1 DADTYKMLSR
11 GDTVG
16 VFQLE
21 SSGMRRFITEL
32 KPTCFDDVIAAGSLF
47 RPGPLDAVQ
56 DGKTMVQHYV
66 DRKHGKEPVE
76 YDHPLLE
83 PVLRDTY
90 GVIVYQEQVM
100 RAAQALAGYS
110 LEQADILRAA
120 MGKKNHAVM
129 EKERQRFIE
138 GAKKNGVNAVLANS
152 IFEKI
157 ETFASYGFN
166 RSHAAAYAL
175 TTYTTAYLKAHFP
188 REFMAA
194 LMSLDM
200 DDADKT
206 YKNIAALREMG
217 IRILPP
223 DVNRSLVKFTVAD
236 DAIRF
241 GLGGLRG
248 VGVKTAK
255 AIIAVREANGR
266 FESMADFCMRVGTQL
281 ISRRVLDALIKCGAF

>member
-1 DADTYKMLSR
+1 MKGVEEIGLIKFDFLALKNLTLIVETLNLVRAGGKEPPDLNRLPLDDPESFRLLAR

-16 VFQLE
+16 VFQME
-21 SSGMRRFITEL
+21 GSGMRRFLTEL
-32 KPTCFDDVIAAGSLF
+32 KPNSFEDVIAAISLF
-47 RPGPLDAVQ
+47 RPGTLDA
-56 DGKTMVQHYV
+56 GMVEPFVH
-66 DRKHGKEPVE
+66 RKHNREPVE

-129 EKERQRFIE
+129 EKERVRFIE
-138 GAKKNGVNAVLANS
+138 GAKQNGVNGALAKS

-188 REFMAA
+188 FEFMAA

-200 DDADKT
+200 DDVGKP
-206 YKNIAALREMG
+206 YK
-217 IRILPP
+217 
-223 DVNRSLVKFTVAD
+223 K
-236 DAIRF
+236 
-241 GLGGLRG
+241 
-248 VGVKTAK
+248 
-255 AIIAVREANGR
+255 
-266 FESMADFCMRVGTQL
+266 
-281 ISRRVLDALIKCGAF
+281 